1 MKPPVEFQ
9 EYPNLLVFRLSG
21 DLNSFLLDTLKTDLS
36 ARAAKLGIFHVLI
49 NLNNVEY
56 LTSKDLGVFVQ
67 IFHFLENGFRE
78 QEIKGEPILA
88 FCGLSEFVQEVME
101 MTRLETVF
109 RIYQTEEEA
118 IKALSGEQPEP
129 KEQTES
135 GE

>member
-21 DLNSFLLDTLKTDLS
+21 DLNSFLLDTLKADLS
-36 ARAAKLGIFHVLI
+36 ARAAKLGIYRVLI

-67 IFHFLENGFRE
+67 IFHFLEKGFRE
-78 QEIKGEPILA
+78 SEMKGEAILA
-88 FCGLSEFVQEVME
+88 FCGLSEFVQEVMA

-109 RIYQTEEEA
+109 RIYGTEEEA
-118 IKALSGEQPEP
+118 IETLAGTEPEP
-129 KEQTES
+129 KDRTES